1 MVGFD
6 LDGCFLGP
14 APGGPRRITS
24 LKGVMADEMRFERG
38 ATRLRFAL
46 LSRLEGRNARI
57 ADRVV
62 VTSRYS
68 AGRAVEAYGLDPSRV
83 RVVPEGIDLAR
94 WPAPGPGPERDG
106 GAAAGPPTVLSVA
119 RQYPRKDTRTLVGAM
134 PRVLEA
140 LPTAR
145 LRVIGGGPELPSLR
159 RLAARIGVAGAVDF
173 AGEVDDRERIRRE
186 YARAHAFALPS
197 LQEGFG
203 IVFLEAMASRLPVVA
218 ARAAAVPEVVPHGE
232 AGLLVPPGDREALA
246 EALVRLLRDPGLRDR
261 MGARG
266 REHVRRFDWPRV
278 ARRFLEAAGA

>member
-1 MVGFD
+1 MGFD
-6 LDGCFLGP
+6 FDGCFLTP
-14 APGGPRRITS
+14 APGAPRRITA
-24 LKGVMADEMRFERG
+24 LKGVMADEMRFERR

-46 LSRLEGRNARI
+46 LSRLEARNARI

-68 AGRAVEAYGLDPSRV
+68 AGRAIEAYGLDPSRV
-83 RVVPEGIDLAR
+83 RVVPEGIDLTG
-94 WPAPGPGPERDG
+94 WPDP
-106 GAAAGPPTVLSVA
+106 AADPPPHRTAGTRPPTILSVA
-119 RQYPRKDTRTLVGAM
+119 RQYPRKDTRTLVAAM
-134 PRVLEA
+134 PRVLDD

-145 LRVIGGGPELPSLR
+145 LRVVGGGPELPSLR
-159 RLAARIGVAGAVDF
+159 RLTARMGIGESVDF
-173 AGEVDDRERIRRE
+173 AGEVGDRERVRQE
-186 YARAHAFALPS
+186 YARADVFALPS
-197 LQEGFG
+197 RQEGFG

-232 AGLLVPPGDREALA
+232 AGLLVPPGDEEALA
-246 EALVRLLRDPGLRDR
+246 GALLRLLRDGGLRER